1 MATSVDICNQ
11 ALAML
16 GDPASVSSIDP
27 PDGSPQAGH
36 CSRWY
41 PIALRR
47 LLEEHAWSFATV
59 KATPSQLAD
68 EKLET
73 SGFQYAFAV
82 PSQCIRILG
91 VEDSTYHEPM
101 EFIAMRRDNVPAI
114 LTNQPDPV
122 MTYVTYVD
130 SPAIFPNYFIDALV
144 VRLAAYL
151 VGPLRRSDAS
161 SQTAVGLLKLYEQA
175 LSEAK
180 TADSLSGVR
189 RQDKYVAAQLRA
201 RRV

>member
-1 MATSVDICNQ
+1 
-11 ALAML
+11 ML

-68 EKLET
+68 EKLEPT
-73 SGFQYAFAV
+73 GFQYSFAV

-101 EFIAMRRDNVPAI
+101 EYIAMRRDNVPAI

-122 MTYVTYVD
+122 ITYVAYVD
-130 SPAIFPNYFIDALV
+130 TPAIFPNYFIDALV